1 MPSATNDSFSDDL
14 LNDQMLAF
22 MNNVDY
28 GSLSNR
34 GSTNGIN
41 TIELP
46 ASTQKTL
53 SLDKNGALSI
63 SKGYPAAPVTCNSPT
78 HHMSTGFAALASP
91 GIINKYAPGTLGH
104 MFSNPNDTKPM
115 DDYHSLQNSPF
126 YNHYPVNMNFHPI
139 KRQNSPGSS
148 VLLSCQSNGVSPRD
162 TGNITSEC
170 QIPPPRQPPQR
181 ELFPHAFS
189 RCDPSMANAISINSG
204 SGLLIQDRLQYYVF
218 AQKQGFIVGPEL
230 DRIKENS
237 RRSTSHSYGRIS
249 AHFRNRYGETEAKTK
264 ASYMQLG
271 VRVPSKDHVS
281 EIVGKGGQKIKL
293 IREETGALITTPG
306 EYEDHV
312 FIIEAPPTIALRVAN
327 LIATRAQEISQSK
340 LSASERRRGSTSSIS
355 GNAAATLFGVNGSLS
370 GNNNAAGAANSQSAN
385 CISPSG
391 FLNGGQVP
399 CGIPRNHDDPASVPS
414 PSPLLKVPG
423 SPGGPILNSFTS
435 VQSPAGGVPGTD
447 NSAFIGTAG
456 CSGFAVSVGGPGAMS
471 HGMTSVGVGSGGGG
485 GGAAVGSSGSGRILL
500 ARSKISVP
508 QDMVGKIIGTQG
520 SIITTIQKDTGTEIK
535 SPPKEA
541 ARGPSATSEFEIS
554 AYQSLGMTTNQAA
567 ECRVQQAK
575 QLIGHLVMRQLERRA
590 SEELDDHSCPTSANG
605 HKNSSGTDEGSSDLP
620 QQSTCGGGG
629 SSGRVVWMWPDVA
642 QMDSIEA
649 REVLDRILAESKS
662 KTRRAK
668 ELASGSGG
676 ACSVPPSPG
685 GSALSAAGFPG
696 GIDLFSEKT
705 LSSPTAATMATSLSS
720 VSMSCHTS
728 PFHQSPSVRVAAPIL
743 PPPTAF
749 NPSAAA
755 SSTQSTLNLLN
766 GFISDRRH
774 PAHLSGCEFDEPSDF
789 GNVSTEPH
797 QQSFLHNHHM
807 ASTAPPQAAATS
819 VFWQNL
825 NHPEAASIHL
835 SALNL
840 ASTGSHHSF
849 SNPRLNDPQSSLS
862 PRRNNDFGLK
872 HLRVTD
878 LYPEVS
884 ESANCKSTDWRL
896 GLNSDT
902 ETLLDS
908 CTGAAG
914 HHNIPAPAFDLI
926 QALDSLCLTSND
938 SVGEATRD
946 LSYPPGFDDR
956 TARVDA
962 QWPVGSNLLES
973 SIFNGFV
980 PNGNTTHGG
989 GQGSGGAGAAGACNC
1004 DTRNGSSFSNTPAV
1018 DTLQATDAMRSIW
1031 SSDGPSENGRRVSAG
1046 FFPGL
1051 SFPSSVINSF
1061 SGKGNTI
1068 GNDTNRNGNTS
1079 SASSSNSSSGSV
1091 TNNRCGAVGDG
1102 RRRPSPPAAT
1112 SAVFS
1117 SVSNSDGLA
1126 AATTSIQAV

>member
-1 MPSATNDSFSDDL
+1 
-14 LNDQMLAF
+14 
-22 MNNVDY
+22 
-28 GSLSNR
+28 
-34 GSTNGIN
+34 
-41 TIELP
+41 
-46 ASTQKTL
+46 
-53 SLDKNGALSI
+53 
-63 SKGYPAAPVTCNSPT
+63 
-78 HHMSTGFAALASP
+78 
-91 GIINKYAPGTLGH
+91 
-104 MFSNPNDTKPM
+104 
-115 DDYHSLQNSPF
+115 
-126 YNHYPVNMNFHPI
+126 
-139 KRQNSPGSS
+139 
-148 VLLSCQSNGVSPRD
+148 
-162 TGNITSEC
+162 
-170 QIPPPRQPPQR
+170 
-181 ELFPHAFS
+181 
-189 RCDPSMANAISINSG
+189 
-204 SGLLIQDRLQYYVF
+204 
-218 AQKQGFIVGPEL
+218 
-230 DRIKENS
+230 
-237 RRSTSHSYGRIS
+237 
-249 AHFRNRYGETEAKTK
+249 
-264 ASYMQLG
+264 MQLG

-355 GNAAATLFGVNGSLS
+355 GNAAASLFGVNGSLS
-370 GNNNAAGAANSQSAN
+370 GNSSAAAANGQSAN

-399 CGIPRNHDDPASVPS
+399 AGMTRNHDDPASVPS
-414 PSPLLKVPG
+414 PSPLLKAPG

-435 VQSPAGGVPGTD
+435 VQSPGGAPGTE
-447 NSAFIGTAG
+447 NTAFIGTAG
-456 CSGFAVSVGGPGAMS
+456 CSGFAASVGGPGVMS
-471 HGMTSVGVGSGGGG
+471 HGMTSGGG
-485 GGAAVGSSGSGRILL
+485 GGAAGGPSGSGRILL

-590 SEELDDHSCPTSANG
+590 SEELEDHSCPASATG
-605 HKNSSGTDEGSSDLP
+605 RKNSSGTDEGSSDVP
-620 QQSTCGGGG
+620 QQQSTCGGG

-668 ELASGSGG
+668 ELASGNGG

-705 LSSPTAATMATSLSS
+705 LSSPNATMATSLSS

-728 PFHQSPSVRVAAPIL
+728 PFHQSPSVRAAAAPTL
-743 PPPTAF
+743 PPPTTF

-755 SSTQSTLNLLN
+755 SSTQSALNLLN

-789 GNVSTEPH
+789 GNASTEPH
-797 QQSFLHNHHM
+797 QQSFLHNHHI

-825 NHPEAASIHL
+825 NHPEAASIHM

-840 ASTGSHHSF
+840 SSTGSHHSF
-849 SNPRLNDPQSSLS
+849 SNPRLHDPQSSLS
-862 PRRNNDFGLK
+862 PRRNNEFGLK
-872 HLRVTD
+872 NIGVAD

-884 ESANCKSTDWRL
+884 ESANNVNSKPTDWRL
-896 GLNSDT
+896 GLNSDA
-902 ETLLDS
+902 EALMDP

-914 HHNIPAPAFDLI
+914 HQNIPTPAFDLI

-938 SVGEATRD
+938 SVGEATGD
-946 LSYPPGFDDR
+946 LPYPPGFDDR
-956 TARVDA
+956 TARA
-962 QWPVGSNLLES
+962 ETQWSAGSNLIES

-980 PNGNTTHGG
+980 NNGTTSHAGGHGT
-989 GQGSGGAGAAGACNC
+989 GAVTGTVNC
-1004 DTRNGSSFSNTPAV
+1004 DNRNGSGFSNTSTV
-1018 DTLQATDAMRSIW
+1018 DPLQATDAMRSIW

-1051 SFPSSVINSF
+1051 SFPPSVINSF
-1061 SGKGNTI
+1061 SGNGNS
-1068 GNDTNRNGNTS
+1068 RNGNTS
-1079 SASSSNSSSGSV
+1079 SASSSNSSSNGSGSV

-1102 RRRPSPPAAT
+1102 RRRPSPPAAN

-1117 SVSNSDGLA
+1117 TVSNTDGLA
-1126 AATTSIQAV
+1126 ATAATTSIQAV